1 MNLLDYVRIFVR
13 RAWLIVLLTIVA
25 AAVTFVLSSKM
36 TPVYRGSQTVL
47 IIPSRPDWGLA
58 QAAVQLL
65 NSRKEYLS
73 SSYRAASVIDTLQLD
88 IEPYTLLGATTIAVN
103 RDNMAIEISVDLPAS
118 SDDEA
123 GEILDPIVRAWT
135 DQLVQFQNEQNQE
148 ARREDRI
155 QTNVKDNP
163 NISRLRPN
171 LRVNTL
177 VGALAGLFLGAV
189 LVFVLEFLES
199 AVIHRRADVERATD
213 LTVLAVIP
221 E

>member
-13 RAWLIVLLTIVA
+13 RAWLIVVLAVIA
-25 AAVTFVLSSKM
+25 AGATYVLSSKM

-73 SSYRAASVIDTLQLD
+73 SSYRAADVIDALQLD

-118 SDDEA
+118 SDEEA
-123 GEILDPIVRAWT
+123 VKLLDPIVRAWT

-199 AVIHRRADVERATD
+199 AVIHRRSDIERATE
-213 LTVLAVIP
+213 LPVLAVIP

>member
-13 RAWLIVLLTIVA
+13 RAWLIVLLAVVA
-25 AAVTFVLSSKM
+25 AGVTFVLSSKM
-36 TPVYRGSQTVL
+36 TPEYRGSQTVL

-73 SSYRAASVIDTLQLD
+73 SSYRAADVIDQLQLD
-88 IEPYTLLGATTIAVN
+88 IEPYTLLGKTNIGVN
-103 RDNMAIEISVDLPAS
+103 RDNMAIEITVDMPAN
-118 SDDEA
+118 DDAEA
-123 GEILDPIVRAWT
+123 ARILDPIVRAWA
-135 DQLVQFQNEQNQE
+135 DQLVQFQNAQNQE

-155 QTNVKDNP
+155 QTNIKDNP
-163 NISRLRPN
+163 TISRLRPN

-199 AVIHRRADVERATD
+199 AVIHRRADIERATE
-213 LTVLAVIP
+213 LPVLAVIP